1 MFIEILSNYG
11 LFLLKT
17 ITIVISILLILNF
30 IVNSKKDKIKGNLIV
45 TNINTKLAVLNA
57 IRGIGKFTKIS

>member
-1 MFIEILSNYG
+1 MFVEILSNYG

-30 IVNSKKDKIKGNLIV
+30 IVNSKKDKSQR
-45 TNINTKLAVLNA
+45 KLNC
-57 IRGIGKFTKIS
+57 